1 MNSFAKLRYSSFDAI
16 EYFSRLTSSNLLA
29 LSNGF
34 KFADVSGMGSLEGLL
49 LNFKSAK
56 NFVLFTDTLNKD
68 IFEEGVNYEG
78 LTNWRGKSLRKQF
91 FCNGSGYFRREV
103 YTVFILMH
111 YRFNDMS
118 DRDEK
123 LDICREIFRQMNSRI
138 LYDRDCKCDDRMTY
152 LIFENVLVRELSGY
166 EKNGV
171 TGLYFMIQN
180 EQPIDI
186 SYDRAEWVK

>member
-1 MNSFAKLRYSSFDAI
+1 M
-16 EYFSRLTSSNLLA
+16 
-29 LSNGF
+29 
-34 KFADVSGMGSLEGLL
+34 
-49 LNFKSAK
+49 LNFKSEK
-56 NFVLFTDTLNKD
+56 NFILFTDTLSKD
-68 IFEEGVNYEG
+68 IFEDGVNYEG

-91 FCNGSGYFRREV
+91 FCNGSGYFRRDI

-111 YRFNDMS
+111 YRYNDMS

-138 LYDRDCKCDDRMTY
+138 LYDRDCECDDRLTY
-152 LIFENVLVRELSGY
+152 LNFENVFVRELSGY

-171 TGLYFMIQN
+171 TGLCFMIQN

-186 SYDRAEWVK
+186 SYDRAEWVE